1 MAGDDIHFGPL
12 GDGVVHI
19 CVDMQRMFEEETE
32 WHLPWMTR
40 VLPAIVALVEPRP
53 ERTVFTRFIPAREP
67 GIGHGTW
74 RRYYE
79 RYAAMTLDRLGEEM
93 VELSPALRPFVP
105 PGTVHDK
112 WIYSPWINSDLDR
125 TLKANGTDTLIVSG
139 GETDVCVLTT
149 VLGAIDL
156 GYRVIVATDA
166 ICSSADPPHDA
177 AVDLYH
183 SRYGMQ
189 VETAE
194 VETILRAW
202 H

>member
-1 MAGDDIHFGPL
+1 MADDDIHFGPL

-40 VLPAIVALVEPRP
+40 VLPAIVALVETHPD
-53 ERTVFTRFIPAREP
+53 RTVFTRFIPAREP

-79 RYAAMTLDRLGEEM
+79 RYAAMTLERLDEEM
-93 VELSPALRPFVP
+93 VELSPVLQRFVP
-105 PGTVHDK
+105 PASIYDK
-112 WIYSPWINSDLDR
+112 WIYSPWLSGHLDR
-125 TLKANGTDTLIVSG
+125 KLKTRGIDTLIVSG

-166 ICSSADPPHDA
+166 ICSSADRPHDA

-183 SRYGMQ
+183 DRYGMQ

-194 VETILRAW
+194 VEAILRAW

>member
-1 MAGDDIHFGPL
+1 MADDDIHFGPL
-12 GDGVVHI
+12 GEGVVHI
-19 CVDMQRMFEEETE
+19 CVDMQRMFEEDTE

-40 VLPAIVALVEPRP
+40 VLPAIAALAEAHP
-53 ERTVFTRFIPAREP
+53 ERTVFTRFIPARAP

-74 RRYYE
+74 RRYYA
-79 RYAAMTLDRLGEEM
+79 RYASMTLERLGEEM
-93 VELSPALRPFVP
+93 IALSPSLQAFVP
-105 PGTVHDK
+105 PAGVHDK
-112 WIYSPWINSDLDR
+112 WIYSPWLGSDLDGR
-125 TLKANGTDTLIVSG
+125 LRARGVDTLVVTG

-166 ICSSADPPHDA
+166 ICSSADRPHDA

-183 SRYGMQ
+183 DRYGMQ

-194 VETILRAW
+194 VETILRHW
-202 H
+202 R